1 MKIISTIR
9 RNDYENHAARV
20 GHIYKNNSNSSDN
33 NSKMRKWSQY
43 PKPTKIYF
51 VNVFILFQF
60 HEDCLHIP
68 DQKAL
73 LAK

>member
-20 GHIYKNNSNSSDN
+20 GHIHKNNSNSNDN
-33 NSKMRKWSQY
+33 NSKMSKWFQY
-43 PKPTKIYF
+43 PKPTKNYF
-51 VNVFILFQF
+51 VNVLFQF

-73 LAK
+73 SAK